1 MPAADRPTTSPW
13 PPSLTLVANT
23 AIVTSASPV
32 AMGVI
37 SGPASAAVTP
47 RSASRNSR
55 CLGESCG
62 SRWSRRRTASAPVS
76 MAAALPLFL
85 ACRSTA
91 APASSAT
98 RAVASREPSS
108 TTTTKSASGS
118 VAAPVTVSPTRSAS
132 LYAGMTTATCG
143 IWLVAGKYRR
153 VGADGE
159 DRVEPGHLENLHDR
173 WTRRGKLKLA
183 APLTCLAQ
191 ARQQDIH
198 ASGVAELHARHV
210 DDDPGRRGGVDDDC
224 GKLAVQP
231 RSGIKV
237 DFSRCDHDRVISLRS
252 T

>member
-13 PPSLTLVANT
+13 PPNLTLVANT

-32 AMGVI
+32 ATGVM
-37 SGPASAAVTP
+37 SGPASAAVAP

-55 CLGESCG
+55 CLGEARG

-76 MAAALPLFL
+76 IAAALPLFL
-85 ACRSTA
+85 ACRSTD

-118 VAAPVTVSPTRSAS
+118 LAAPATVSPTRSAS

-143 IWLVAGKYRR
+143 IWLGAWEYRR
-153 VGADGE
+153 IGTDGE
-159 DRVEPGHLENLHDR
+159 DRVEPGHLEDLHDR
-173 WTRRGKLKLA
+173 RTRRSKLKLA

-198 ASGVAELHARHV
+198 AGGIAELHAGHV
-210 DDDPGRRGGVDDDC
+210 DDNPGCRSGVVDDC
-224 GKLAVQP
+224 GKLAV
-231 RSGIKV
+231 
-237 DFSRCDHDRVISLRS
+237 
-252 T
+252 